1 MEIDILGKV
10 REKKLAYNHAM
21 LPVFEAIVNSI
32 HAIEDRKSKQQGIIE
47 IQLIRSGQQEIDD
60 TSLPP
65 ILDFTIIDNGIGF
78 DNANFESFNY
88 AHSSYKIER
97 GGKGIGRFIWLR
109 AFNKAEI
116 ESVFEENGVLKSR
129 VFDFAPTKKGIEKY
143 NLLEA
148 KSGSSKGTKV
158 TLKNLQEDYRKWCN
172 SKSEDIAMRI
182 IEHCFIYFLNK
193 KCPTIKILDTY
204 NSEEIIVNDYFTLFT
219 KNAVKRKTIRLE
231 GGPDKDHTFF
241 VDLVKLYSPKS
252 DNKIHYCA
260 HTREVLSDKISD
272 QIHDLNN
279 FLIDESGE
287 SFSIAAYVSGE
298 FLDSQV
304 NEERTD
310 ISFGKPNQLFS
321 SQITQESIR
330 DFIIALIE
338 KEFSQYLRPLAD
350 AKILRIRTFVQNHPR
365 YRHLLKYRENE
376 IKKLQ
381 ASLSDEKLELELFK
395 IHQKLELEV
404 KAEVKTLMSNF
415 NKVKDIDKFKEKF
428 SATYNKIIE
437 VGNSALSEYV
447 IHRKLVL
454 ELLEKH
460 LKKSSEGKYS
470 KEDLVHSLI
479 FPLKKLSDDIGFE
492 EHNLWVIDERL
503 AYHKYLASD
512 KQFNQIEEVD
522 SKSKDR
528 PDVLI
533 FNRPLALSID
543 NKPYSSMVII
553 EFKRPMRDDYTDDEN
568 PINQVTTYARELR
581 ESNSTDKDGRLLD
594 LRTGVPIYAY
604 IVCDLTAKL
613 RIFAENQN
621 FTKLPDND
629 GYFNFNKNLDLYI
642 EIISF
647 DKLVRDA
654 GQRNKALFD
663 KLNIPL

>member
-10 REKKLAYNHAM
+10 REKKLSYSHAM
-21 LPVFEAIVNSI
+21 LPVFEAVVNSI
-32 HAIEDRKSKQQGIIE
+32 HAIEDRKLNQPGTIE
-47 IQLIRSGQQEIDD
+47 LQLVRSGQQEID
-60 TSLPP
+60 TTALPAITDF
-65 ILDFTIIDNGIGF
+65 ILTDNGIGF
-78 DNANFESFNY
+78 TAANFESFNY
-88 AHSSYKIER
+88 AHSSYKLER
-97 GGKGIGRFIWLR
+97 GGKGIGRFTWLR
-109 AFNKAEI
+109 AFTRAEI
-116 ESVFEENGVLKSR
+116 DSVFEEGGIIKHRVFNFERTKQGLEKHTLADGKPDATRKTTVVLK
-129 VFDFAPTKKGIEKY
+129 
-143 NLLEA
+143 
-148 KSGSSKGTKV
+148 
-158 TLKNLQEDYRKWCN
+158 TLDDDYQKWCN
-172 SKSEDIAMRI
+172 SKPEDIALKI
-182 IEHCFIYFLNK
+182 IEHCFIYFLDE
-193 KCPTIKILDTY
+193 KCPRIIIKDTLN
-204 NSEEIIVNDYFTLFT
+204 NSEIVVNDYFSLYT
-219 KNAVKRKTIRLE
+219 KNAVTNKLLVLE
-231 GGPDKDHTFF
+231 EYGQKHVFRI
-241 VDLVKLYSPKS
+241 DLVKLYSPKS

-272 QIHDLNN
+272 QIPDLST
-279 FLIDESGE
+279 FLEDENGE
-287 SFSIAAYVSGE
+287 KFSIAAYVSSN
-298 FLDSQV
+298 FLDSKV

-310 ISFGKPNQLFS
+310 ITFGKASELFTS
-321 SQITQESIR
+321 EITQDSLRDSI
-330 DFIIALIE
+330 ILLIE
-338 KEFSQYLRPLAD
+338 EEFKSYLTSISE
-350 AKILRIRTFVQNHPR
+350 AKIQRIRTFVQNHPR
-365 YRHLLKYRENE
+365 YRHLLKYRAGE
-376 IKKLQ
+376 IRKLS
-381 ASLSDEKLELELFK
+381 ATLSDEKLEIELFK

-404 KAEVKTLMSNF
+404 KSEVKTLMNNF
-415 NKVKDIDKFKEKF
+415 NKITDIAQFKSKF
-428 SATYNKIIE
+428 SETYNKIIE

-470 KEDLVHSLI
+470 KEDIVHSLI
-479 FPLKKLSDDIGFE
+479 FPLKQLSDDIGFE

-528 PDVLI
+528 PDILI

-553 EFKRPMRDDYTDDEN
+553 EFKRPMRDDYTDEEN

-581 ESNSTDKDGRLLD
+581 DANSKDKDGRLLD

-613 RIFAENQN
+613 RIFAENQA